1 METINKEDVEKNGN
15 IITTLLLQKGQLSLS
30 YLCKMTSE
38 DSTSI
43 ILALGHLV
51 GKGRIT
57 VSENGDDL
65 VIDSTH
71 TFSNMY
77 Y

>member
-1 METINKEDVEKNGN
+1 MNKEDIEKKGR
-15 IITTLLLQKGQLSLS
+15 IITTLLLQKGKLSLS
-30 YLCKMTSE
+30 YLCKMTGE

-57 VSENGDDL
+57 VSENGNDL
-65 VIDSTH
+65 VINSTY

>member
-1 METINKEDVEKNGN
+1 MNKEDIKKKGR
-15 IITTLLLQKGQLSLS
+15 IIMTLLLQKGKLSLS

-43 ILALGHLV
+43 ILALGYLV

-65 VIDSTH
+65 VINSTY